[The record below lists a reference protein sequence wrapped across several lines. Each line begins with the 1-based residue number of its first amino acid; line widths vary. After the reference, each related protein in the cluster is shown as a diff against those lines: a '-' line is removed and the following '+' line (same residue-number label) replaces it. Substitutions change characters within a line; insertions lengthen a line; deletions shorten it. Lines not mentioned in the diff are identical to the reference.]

1 MYFSL
6 LFLLANNLFFFL
18 LASIHPLLWFSSLS
32 VAFTQSPFLRDHAES
47 FPADY

>member
-6 LFLLANNLFFFL
+6 LFLLANNLLFL
-18 LASIHPLLWFSSLS
+18 LASIHPLPWFSSLS